1 MGSLIRVKQRRA
13 GVLVSLPS
21 IVSEHSFECG
31 DIYSLYPLCDWA
43 RDIGFSIIQLLPLN
57 DTGYGYSPYSA
68 ISAFA
73 IDPLYIS
80 LYKLGLPNQSR
91 KKEIRTLHNHP
102 NRIRNEKIKCIREY
116 YDSHQKAALKEAVD
130 FLDKQPWCYSYGT
143 FRVLYETYEGKNWWE
158 WPKEFQN
165 PLAAKDFI
173 FSERREE
180 VMFWVYLQ
188 KIAYDQ
194 LSAVKVHLED
204 KGIYLK
210 GDMPIL
216 TARNSCDVWEHPE
229 YFYMDLQAGAPPDH
243 FSQSGQTWGFP
254 VLNWD
259 VLQKNHYSWW
269 KDRLTYLE
277 HFFHLYRIDHVIGM
291 YRIWAIPREDKT
303 ALKGW
308 FHPQFGIETSEFLKA
323 GIDPKSMEAK
333 GLIHEFKP
341 NHYIFY
347 WDFWKEESYQS
358 LPEETK
364 TKLFPLSQLHITEE
378 EKHWREAGEAILEI
392 FESFSS
398 MVPCAEDLGSVP
410 SFIRDSLF
418 ERQMIGIDV
427 VRWTRSFATGEYI
440 DEDHY
445 RENAISVLSTHDTS
459 LVMDWWKNE
468 GDLESNLKFF
478 FDRVGKPRPESENQI
493 LEGLLEFVFQTKS
506 IFCIQ
511 LFQDLALGVPDVL
524 QNPEKHR
531 INYPGTPDH
540 SNWTYRFPILIEEFA
555 SDFQRNFTLRKLV
568 HSSGR
573 N

>member
-1 MGSLIRVKQRRA
+1 MNVKQRRA

-31 DIYSLYPLCDWA
+31 DIYSLYPLSNWA
-43 RDIGFSIIQLLPLN
+43 KDIGFSIIQLLPLN
-57 DTGYGYSPYSA
+57 DTGFGYSPYSA

-80 LYKLGLPNQSR
+80 LHLLGLPIRSR
-91 KKEIRTLHNHP
+91 KREIKTLHNNP
-102 NRIRNEKIKCIREY
+102 NRVRSIKIKAIREHFETNEKEV
-116 YDSHQKAALKEAVD
+116 LKETSL
-130 FLDKQPWCYSYGT
+130 FLQQQPWCYSYVT
-143 FRVLYETYEGKNWWE
+143 FRVLYESFEGKNWWD

-165 PLAAKDFI
+165 PYKAKDFI
-173 FSERREE
+173 FTEKREE
-180 VMFWVYLQ
+180 AMFWVYLQ

-194 LSAVKVHLED
+194 LSAVKLHLED
-204 KGIYLK
+204 NGLYLK

-229 YFYMDLQAGAPPDH
+229 YFLMDLQAGAPPDQ
-243 FSQSGQTWGFP
+243 FSQTGQTWGFP
-254 VLNWD
+254 VLNWE
-259 VLQKNHYSWW
+259 VLQKNHYAWW

-291 YRIWAIPREDKT
+291 YRIWAIPKEDKT

-308 FHPQFGIETSEFLKA
+308 FHPQFGIETSEFLKV
-323 GIDPKSMEAK
+323 GLDPKFIESI

-364 TKLFPLSQLHITEE
+364 ANLFPLSQLHISEE
-378 EKHWREAGEAILEI
+378 EKHWREAGEAIIEI
-392 FESFSS
+392 FETFSS

-410 SFIRDSLF
+410 SFIRDSLY

-427 VRWTRSFATGEYI
+427 VRWTKSFTTGQFI

-468 GDLESNLKFF
+468 GDQEEKLQFF
-478 FDRVGKPRPESENQI
+478 FDRLGKPRPETEDQV
-493 LEGLLEFVFQTKS
+493 LESLLDFAFQTKS
-506 IFCIQ
+506 IFSIQ

-531 INYPGTPDH
+531 INLPGTSDKD
-540 SNWTYRFPILIEEFA
+540 NWTYRFPILIEDFA
-555 SDFQRNFTLRKLV
+555 EDFQRNFTLRKFV
-568 HSSGR
+568 NSSGR